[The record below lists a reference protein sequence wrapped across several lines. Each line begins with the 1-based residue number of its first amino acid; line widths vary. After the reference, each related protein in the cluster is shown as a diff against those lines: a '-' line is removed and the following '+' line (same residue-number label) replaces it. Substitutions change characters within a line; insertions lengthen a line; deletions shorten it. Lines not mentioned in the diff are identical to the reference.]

1 MLSISELPGSISRL
15 FIHPE
20 CAWPGWA
27 PDGVAARGFVSGR
40 GPQAQRSGRD
50 SPAGAY
56 RPKPTRPGTW
66 HAAAVSGRLV
76 RGGGIRAPEHAAA
89 TENAGGNTRKTAA
102 GDVPVAVLVLP

>member
-27 PDGVAARGFVSGR
+27 SDGVAARGFVSGR
-40 GPQAQRSGRD
+40 GPQAQRIGKD

-56 RPKPTRPGTW
+56 RPKPTRPGTR
-66 HAAAVSGRLV
+66 ARS
-76 RGGGIRAPEHAAA
+76 GGIRTPEHAAA
-89 TENAGGNTRKTAA
+89 TGAPGGYKKPPLEMFQWRFWCSLRDSNPRPA
-102 GDVPVAVLVLP
+102 D

>member
-27 PDGVAARGFVSGR
+27 SDGVAARGFVSGR
-40 GPQAQRSGRD
+40 GPQAQRSGKD

-56 RPKPTRPGTW
+56 RPKPTRPS
-66 HAAAVSGRLV
+66 ARARSY
-76 RGGGIRAPEHAAA
+76 GIRAPEHAAA
-89 TENAGGNTRKTAA
+89 TENAGGIQKTAP
-102 GDVPVAVLVLP
+102 GDIPEAVLVLP